1 MKSKT
6 IRSFLFFV
14 GIVSFICCLFFG
26 LFELG
31 NNESIAGL
39 VIWILAG
46 LLVFAL
52 LSVIGSVV
60 AALEEKNQIS
70 AETNTI
76 LKEINENLAEIR
88 NDLKTK
94 KKEE

>member
-14 GIVSFICCLFFG
+14 GIVSFIGCLFFG
-26 LFELG
+26 LFEL
-31 NNESIAGL
+31 L

-70 AETNTI
+70 AETNMI

-88 NDLKTK
+88 KDLKTQ

>member
-14 GIVSFICCLFFG
+14 GIVSFIGCLFFG